1 MNKSVYK
8 AQDHQSQV
16 RNKRLIPAIR
26 QTTCRC
32 TRTLYIPRRT
42 RETTSVRLVSPWL
55 FASDLFLEFCLT
67 GRWWERRAR
76 RWRKREGRDREG
88 RRKAQ
93 EGFPL
98 PRQPRVIAG
107 GEAALAHS
115 PFYMLSRFS
124 SSHIPR
130 RVLAPLLRFCDHS
143 AAGSLYERG
152 RPGRHR
158 LNP

>member
-1 MNKSVYK
+1 MMEEAEAMAERAGERIGQGSPSL
-8 AQDHQSQV
+8 SQAV
-16 RNKRLIPAIR
+16 
-26 QTTCRC
+26 
-32 TRTLYIPRRT
+32 
-42 RETTSVRLVSPWL
+42 
-55 FASDLFLEFCLT
+55 
-67 GRWWERRAR
+67 
-76 RWRKREGRDREG
+76 
-88 RRKAQ
+88 
-93 EGFPL
+93 
-98 PRQPRVIAG
+98 G
-107 GEAALAHS
+107 GGYALAHS

>member
-1 MNKSVYK
+1 MIDNSQRQNKDIFPLYVK
-8 AQDHQSQV
+8 PLVDALRV
-16 RNKRLIPAIR
+16 
-26 QTTCRC
+26 
-32 TRTLYIPRRT
+32 LYIPRT
-42 RETTSVRLVSPWL
+42 CKTTSVQPVSPWL
-55 FASDLFLEFCLT
+55 FASDLFLEFCPT
-67 GRWWERRAR
+67 GPVVGGPAGREEDAR
-76 RWRKREGRDREG
+76 RWWKPRGHGGEG
-88 RRKAQ
+88 RRKDQ
-93 EGFPL
+93 EGFSP
-98 PRQPRVIAG
+98 PPPFHVASREE
-107 GEAALAHS
+107 GEALAHS